1 MAATALIVREM
12 LTSVTAGPFTIKGL
26 SLGGI
31 YTSLYVQELD
41 ALLDVGLASRH
52 TATAR
57 NIFLSHAHADHMG
70 ALGTL
75 MGLRGLYRC
84 PPPRLFLPAAILDH
98 VKETLA
104 VLGKLQHHP
113 FEAEFEPMNPGDE
126 RALRPGMVVRA
137 FKTHH
142 PVPSLGY
149 EFVRKTTKLRPEW
162 SNLSGPEI
170 ARRKAAG
177 EFDALFFTQETS
189 DLAYATDTLLRVIDT
204 HPALLSTR
212 VLIMECSFLDE
223 RKDLADSRA
232 GCHVHLTEVLERAD
246 EFQNEALVL
255 MHFSQLY
262 EPDDVRAILQR
273 RCPPKLLERIVPF
286 VPSEPR
292 WNI

>member
-1 MAATALIVREM
+1 M
-12 LTSVTAGPFTIKGL
+12 
-26 SLGGI
+26 GGI

-57 NIFLSHAHADHMG
+57 NVFLSHAHADHMG

-84 PPPRLFLPAAILDH
+84 PPPRLFLPAAILDQ
-98 VKETLA
+98 VKESLA
-104 VLGKLQHHP
+104 VLGRLQHHP
-113 FEAEFEPMNPGDE
+113 FEADFHPMQPGDE
-126 RALRPGMVVRA
+126 LPFRPGMFVRA

-149 EFVRKTTKLRPEW
+149 EFVRRTSKLRPEW
-162 SNLSGPEI
+162 AELPGPEI

-177 EFDALFFTQETS
+177 EGAELFYTQETS
-189 DLAYATDTLLRVIDT
+189 ELAYATDTLLRVIDT
-204 HPALLSTR
+204 HPALLTTR
-212 VLIMECSFLDE
+212 VLILECSFLDE

-246 EFQNEALVL
+246 AFANEALVL

-262 EPDDVRAILQR
+262 EPEDVRAILQR
-273 RCPPKLLERIVPF
+273 RCPAHLLARIVPF
-286 VPSEPR
+286 VPNEPR
-292 WNI
+292 WNV